1 MAGMLGRLR
10 RSVDR
15 RGKGRCRFECVF
27 AALRAL
33 ERTRVCYS
41 ADCAW
46 PLPVACRATVEVIG
60 LSAWP
65 KGLTNCCVQLVRSVR
80 RRRALSVPS
89 PGA

>member
-15 RGKGRCRFECVF
+15 RGKGRYRFECV
-27 AALRAL
+27 ARLG
-33 ERTRVCYS
+33 RTRVCYS
-41 ADCAW
+41 ADRAW